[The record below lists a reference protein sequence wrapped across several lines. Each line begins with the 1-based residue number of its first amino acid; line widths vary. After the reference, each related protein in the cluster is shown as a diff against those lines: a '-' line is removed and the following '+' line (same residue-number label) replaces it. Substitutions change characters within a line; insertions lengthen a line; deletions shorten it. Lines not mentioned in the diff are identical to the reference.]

1 MGSSD
6 RETYTVEI
14 LEPTIKGQIY
24 IQASKVK
31 KIDIHTKTEII
42 IKFRRKWGGKRT
54 QQ

>member
-31 KIDIHTKTEII
+31 KDRYTYKNGNNNQI
-42 IKFRRKWGGKRT
+42 
-54 QQ
+54 